1 MGIGPATI
9 KSKSELVQPSKRI
22 GYLYNVEPSGLFP
35 KEQAHS
41 SKAAGRLGVTCVPS
55 ICLTQSCARPVAKN
69 CGNRAGEA
77 PLFCHHAAREAASRR
92 PAAAPRIQT
101 PGGTKMK
108 MLVTAASLAGL
119 MTVPAMAQD
128 AVQHAQEAP
137 VVEAV
142 EKKSAATFSG
152 DVSAKELLSEN
163 VVNAANESIGDINDV
178 LIGHDGRVAA
188 VIVGVGGFLGMGEK
202 DVALPYDQLT
212 FSKDGNNNLIVGTS
226 ATKESLETAPEYSRS
241 GDRS

>member
-1 MGIGPATI
+1 
-9 KSKSELVQPSKRI
+9 
-22 GYLYNVEPSGLFP
+22 
-35 KEQAHS
+35 
-41 SKAAGRLGVTCVPS
+41 
-55 ICLTQSCARPVAKN
+55 
-69 CGNRAGEA
+69 
-77 PLFCHHAAREAASRR
+77 
-92 PAAAPRIQT
+92 
-101 PGGTKMK
+101 MK
-108 MLVTAASLAGL
+108 MLVTAASLAAL
-119 MTVPAMAQD
+119 MTVPALAQD
-128 AVQHAQEAP
+128 AVQRAQEVP

-178 LIGHDGRVAA
+178 LIGHDGKVAA

-226 ATKESLETAPEYSRS
+226 ATKESLEDAPEYSRS

>member
-1 MGIGPATI
+1 
-9 KSKSELVQPSKRI
+9 
-22 GYLYNVEPSGLFP
+22 
-35 KEQAHS
+35 
-41 SKAAGRLGVTCVPS
+41 
-55 ICLTQSCARPVAKN
+55 
-69 CGNRAGEA
+69 
-77 PLFCHHAAREAASRR
+77 
-92 PAAAPRIQT
+92 
-101 PGGTKMK
+101 MK
-108 MLVTAASLAGL
+108 MLVTAASLAAL
-119 MTVPAMAQD
+119 VTVPAMAQD
-128 AVQHAQEAP
+128 AVQRAQEVP

-178 LIGHDGRVAA
+178 LIGHDGKVAA

-226 ATKESLETAPEYSRS
+226 ATKESLEDAPEYSRS